1 LGTPKAPKPDL
12 VRQPEG
18 RYGWVDHR
26 FKWFWEELSRE
37 ELLLYYFLI
46 TTSNIEGCSW
56 YSSRKIC
63 KVLKIGPAT
72 LIRARQ
78 TLEQRRLIATNKDEL
93 SQRTIYQV
101 LPLPIDENA
110 RIQIPLKPTVEKNPA
125 PKPVEQSMDSS
136 NQQQQLN
143 IRNIEKIQGLL
154 KSLNIDN
161 QSS

>member
-1 LGTPKAPKPDL
+1 LGNPKAPKPDL

-46 TTSNIEGCSW
+46 TTSNAEGCSW

-63 KVLKIGPAT
+63 KILKIGPAT

-78 TLEQRRLIATNKDEL
+78 TLEQRRLIATDKDEL

-101 LPLPIDENA
+101 LPLPIDENV
-110 RIQIPLKPTVEKNPA
+110 RIQIPLKPTIEKETGPKTKDKNPA
-125 PKPVEQSMDSS
+125 SDFDERHTS
-136 NQQQQLN
+136 N
-143 IRNIEKIQGLL
+143 IRNIEKIQNLL
-154 KSLNIDN
+154 KNL
-161 QSS
+161 